1 MQERLGMVDDLMIKA
16 VGPMAGGSRVRS
28 LCGALQAGILTLG
41 MLYGAEGEDLSS
53 QEALVASFQPV
64 RKFYRDFE
72 KAFGSRLC
80 PEIIHA
86 DLDIPEER
94 KAWVD
99 RGGKRECALL
109 CGQTVRILFGVIR
122 EKERKK

>member
-1 MQERLGMVDDLMIKA
+1 MKDDLMIKA
-16 VGPMAGGSRVRS
+16 VGPMAGGSRSRS

-41 MLYGAEGEDLSS
+41 MLYGAEGENLGS

-64 RKFYRDFE
+64 KELYRKFE
-72 KAFGSRLC
+72 EAFGSRLC

-86 DLDIPEER
+86 DLEVPEER

-99 RGGKRECALL
+99 RGGKQECAVL
-109 CGQTVRILFGVIR
+109 CRKTVRMLFDIIAER
-122 EKERKK
+122 ERKNL

>member
-1 MQERLGMVDDLMIKA
+1 MQESLGRVDDLMIKA
-16 VGPMAGGSRVRS
+16 VGPMAGGSRMGS

-41 MLYGAEGEDLSS
+41 MLYGAEGENLGS
-53 QEALVASFQPV
+53 QEALVESFRPV
-64 RKFYRDFE
+64 KRFYQEFE

-86 DLDIPEER
+86 NLEVPEER
-94 KAWVD
+94 KRWVE

-109 CGQTVRILFGVIR
+109 CGETVRILLNIIG
-122 EKERKK
+122 EKERKE

>member
-28 LCGALQAGILTLG
+28 LCGALQAGVLTLG
-41 MLYGAEGEDLSS
+41 MLYGAAGEDLSS
-53 QEALVASFQPV
+53 QEALVESFQPV
-64 RKFYRDFE
+64 KQFYHEFE
-72 KAFGSRLC
+72 KGFGSRFC

-86 DLDIPEER
+86 DLEIPEER

-109 CGQTVRILFGVIR
+109 CGQTVKILFGVIQK
-122 EKERKK
+122 KESKK

>member
-1 MQERLGMVDDLMIKA
+1 MVDDLMIKA
-16 VGPMAGGSRVRS
+16 VGPMAGGSRVHS
-28 LCGALQAGILTLG
+28 LCGALQAGVLTLG
-41 MLYGAEGEDLSS
+41 MLYGAEGEDMSS
-53 QEALVASFQPV
+53 QEALVESFQPI
-64 RKFYRDFE
+64 KQLYRDFE

-109 CGQTVRILFGVIR
+109 CGQTVKLLFQIIG
-122 EKERKK
+122 EKERK

>member
-1 MQERLGMVDDLMIKA
+1 MQESLGRVDDLMIKA
-16 VGPMAGGSRVRS
+16 VGPMAGGSRMGS

-41 MLYGAEGEDLSS
+41 MLYGAEGENLGS
-53 QEALVASFQPV
+53 QEALVESFRPV
-64 RKFYRDFE
+64 KRFYQEFE

-86 DLDIPEER
+86 NLEVPEER
-94 KAWVD
+94 KRWVE

-109 CGQTVRILFGVIR
+109 CGKTVRILFDIIR
-122 EKERKK
+122 AKEGKS